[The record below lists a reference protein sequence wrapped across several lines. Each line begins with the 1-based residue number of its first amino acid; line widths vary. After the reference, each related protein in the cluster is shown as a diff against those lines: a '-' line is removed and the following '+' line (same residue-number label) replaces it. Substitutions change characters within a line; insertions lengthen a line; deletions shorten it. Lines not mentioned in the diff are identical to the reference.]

1 MRRKRYFVLASSI
14 LLIFSLLLARLVQ
27 LQLVD
32 TESFSKHHINLLE
45 ESVSQRTQEIIIDDG
60 RGQFTDRNGKPLTY
74 KEKSVLVLFP
84 FLKTIQWDSEK
95 VASILNISED
105 QLFAELETA
114 KAPFIFHGKT
124 PYILSDKQLN
134 EINMLKIPGVFAVR
148 KKYTESDISAAQL
161 IGIIGEDANTF
172 LKRYPDKKGMQNQKI
187 GITGLQKQFDE
198 FLLPEGESK
207 LVFHVDAMGGPLFGI
222 NVKYTG
228 SGNSNY
234 PVTIQTTLNKT
245 LQEQIDKK
253 VDEYEIQKGGVLL
266 LDIETNEI
274 LANVSR
280 PKMDV
285 KDPYKNNSVEN
296 VMLSQQI
303 PGSIFKTVVA
313 AASIETSAVNE
324 TEKFPCNEDLYGKP
338 AERQLGDLTFDES
351 FAQSCNRTFSELA
364 KRLKKEN
371 PNLLEE
377 YASKLGLIGEIG
389 WQGDVFHFKNFKQL
403 KEDQGQIFAKL
414 ESRKD
419 DNLVAQTGI
428 GQQEVR
434 LTPLAIANM
443 MATIARGGE
452 LQSVQA
458 VSAIKY
464 HDDTPMIHFSSHDLP
479 YKPISKITAMKLQKM
494 LRHVVTNENGTGR
507 WFKDLPYEV
516 AGKSGTAET
525 GIYENKVQLHNKWF
539 AGYFPFKNPKYA
551 LVVVNLGVAEDKG
564 GINQLFSD
572 IVQLIHENDTNQ
584 NSKD

>member
-1 MRRKRYFVLASSI
+1 MRRKRYVILASSI
-14 LLIFSLLLARLVQ
+14 FLIFSLLIARLVQ

-45 ESVSQRTQEIIIDDG
+45 DSVSQRTQEIIIDDG
-60 RGQFTDRNGKPLTY
+60 RGQFTDRNGNPLTY

-84 FLKTIQWDSEK
+84 FLKTIQWNSEK

-105 QLFAELETA
+105 QLLAELENA

-124 PYILSDKQLN
+124 PYILSDKQLD

-161 IGIIGEDANTF
+161 IGIIGEDADNF

-187 GITGLQKQFDE
+187 GITGLQRQFDE

-234 PVTIQTTLNKT
+234 PVNIQTTLNKN

-253 VDEYEIQKGGVLL
+253 VDEYEIKKGGVLL

-274 LANVSR
+274 LANISR
-280 PKMDV
+280 PKMNV

-296 VMLSQQI
+296 AMLSQQI

-313 AASIETSAVNE
+313 AASIETSIVNDN
-324 TEKFPCNEDLYGKP
+324 EKFPCNEDLYGKK

-364 KRLKKEN
+364 KRLKNEN

-377 YASKLGLIGEIG
+377 YARKLGLIGQIG
-389 WQGDVFHFKNFKQL
+389 WHGDVFHFKDFKQL
-403 KEDQGQIFAKL
+403 KEDEGQIFAKL
-414 ESRKD
+414 ESKKD

-434 LTPLAIANM
+434 LTPLGIANM
-443 MATIARGGE
+443 MATIARGGK

-458 VSAIKY
+458 VSSIKY
-464 HDDTPMIHFSSHDLP
+464 HDGTTMIDFSSHDLP
-479 YKPISKITAMKLQKM
+479 YQPISKITAMKLQKM

-507 WFKDLPYEV
+507 WFRDLPYEV

-525 GIYENKVQLHNKWF
+525 GIYANKIQLHNKWF
-539 AGYFPFKNPKYA
+539 AGYFPFNNPKYA
-551 LVVVNLGVAEDKG
+551 LVVVNLGVPEDKG

-584 NSKD
+584 NSIN

>member
-1 MRRKRYFVLASSI
+1 M
-14 LLIFSLLLARLVQ
+14 IFSLLIARLVQ

-45 ESVSQRTQEIIIDDG
+45 DSVSQRTQEIIIDDG
-60 RGQFTDRNGKPLTY
+60 RGQFTDRNGNPLTY

-84 FLKTIQWDSEK
+84 FLKTIQWNSEK

-105 QLFAELETA
+105 QLLAELETA

-124 PYILSDKQLN
+124 PYILSDKQLD

-161 IGIIGEDANTF
+161 IGIIGEDADNF

-187 GITGLQKQFDE
+187 GITGLQRQFDE

-234 PVTIQTTLNKT
+234 PVNIQTTLNKN

-253 VDEYEIQKGGVLL
+253 VDEYEIKKGGVLL

-274 LANVSR
+274 LANISR
-280 PKMDV
+280 PKMNV

-296 VMLSQQI
+296 AMLSQQI

-313 AASIETSAVNE
+313 AASIETSIVNDN
-324 TEKFPCNEDLYGKP
+324 EKFPCNEDLYGKK

-364 KRLKKEN
+364 KRLKNEN

-377 YASKLGLIGEIG
+377 YARKLGLIGQIG
-389 WQGDVFHFKNFKQL
+389 WHGDVFHFKDFKQL
-403 KEDQGQIFAKL
+403 KEDEGQIFAKL
-414 ESRKD
+414 ESKKD
-419 DNLVAQTGI
+419 DNLVSQTGI

-434 LTPLAIANM
+434 LTPLGIANM
-443 MATIARGGE
+443 MATIARGGK

-458 VSAIKY
+458 VSSIKY
-464 HDDTPMIHFSSHDLP
+464 HDGTTMIDFSSHDLP
-479 YKPISKITAMKLQKM
+479 YQPISKITAMKLQKM

-507 WFKDLPYEV
+507 WFRDLPYEV

-525 GIYENKVQLHNKWF
+525 GIYANKIQLHNKWF
-539 AGYFPFKNPKYA
+539 AGYFPFNNPKYA
-551 LVVVNLGVAEDKG
+551 LVVVNLGVPEDKG

-584 NSKD
+584 NSIN